1 MLKSKIPK
9 CQLQVLRVISV
20 CEKSNFQL
28 RSYAPWCL
36 VTKRRTTDERLAA
49 QNTPLLAASPMVKW
63 RMRHVWI
70 LYTAVQRLN
79 SPAMHPYSV
88 FYRDAPL
95 WWAARGSKY
104 HSACCNSYGQLA
116 LMRHVCILYTAL
128 QCNAWI
134 ASLFSILLWWAAA
147 RGTKYPIACLLQLLL
162 LWSSLEYLRLAS
174 HWYTLH

>member
-9 CQLQVLRVISV
+9 CLLKVLRVISV

-28 RSYAPWCL
+28 RSYAQWCL

-95 WWAARGSKY
+95 WWAAARGTKY
-104 HSACCNSYGQLA
+104 PSACCNSYGQVA
-116 LMRHVCILYTAL
+116 LMRHVCILNTAL

-134 ASLFSILLWWAAA
+134 ASIFSIFIETGHSDERPEAQ
-147 RGTKYPIACLLQLLL
+147 KIPKCLLQLL
-162 LWSSLEYLRLAS
+162 WSSCE
-174 HWYTLH
+174 